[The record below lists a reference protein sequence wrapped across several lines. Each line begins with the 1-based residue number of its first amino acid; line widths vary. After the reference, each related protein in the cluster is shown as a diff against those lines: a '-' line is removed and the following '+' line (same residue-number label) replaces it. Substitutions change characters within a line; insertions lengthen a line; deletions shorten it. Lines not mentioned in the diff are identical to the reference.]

1 MFVQQNIQEKRTD
14 DTDFQI
20 RDAEIFH
27 FSVNADCTYTPI
39 GAIEMLKLARA

>member
-14 DTDFQI
+14 DKNFQI

-27 FSVNADCTYTPI
+27 FSVNADCTYTQI
-39 GAIEMLKLARA
+39 GAIEMLKFARV